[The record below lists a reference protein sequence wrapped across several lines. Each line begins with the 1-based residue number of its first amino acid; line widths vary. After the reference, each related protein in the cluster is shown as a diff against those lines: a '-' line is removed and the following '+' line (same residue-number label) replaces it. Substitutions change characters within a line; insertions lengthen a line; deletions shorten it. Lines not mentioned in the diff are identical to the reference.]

1 MKLLIEKINSEK
13 NTLEKYRLNYLA
25 IIQSLRNQR
34 DNHIKNIIVLKEKI
48 KQKEL
53 KEIADIEIL
62 GFKAKLMNNIID
74 MINSL
79 PKNSP
84 LRRPI
89 LCEVLKDVDDLQ
101 KSKFLVEDLKLN
113 KKY

>member
-1 MKLLIEKINSEK
+1 
-13 NTLEKYRLNYLA
+13 
-25 IIQSLRNQR
+25 
-34 DNHIKNIIVLKEKI
+34 
-48 KQKEL
+48 
-53 KEIADIEIL
+53 
-62 GFKAKLMNNIID
+62 MNNIID